1 MPLDRQLSEGEKRIA
16 QERFTLIAG
25 VLPYIGEEDK
35 RSKMIDF
42 LSAQQSKQ
50 FTRSFIQKSHL
61 PRHVGFFV

>member
-1 MPLDRQLSEGEKRIA
+1 MPLDRQLSEEEKYIA

-35 RSKMIDF
+35 RSKMINF

-50 FTRSFIQKSHL
+50 FTR
-61 PRHVGFFV
+61 